1 MLEGKNGFEYLE
13 VSQAL
18 LQAVFQFQA
27 QFQAQFR
34 VQFRVQCLKVLKHKK
49 SRNIPHC
56 SLNKIYESQN
66 IINLNRK
73 LASIRCSIRI
83 AST

>member
-13 VSQAL
+13 VSEAL

-27 QFQAQFR
+27 
-34 VQFRVQCLKVLKHKK
+34 QFRVQCLKVLKHKK

-66 IINLNRK
+66 KINLNRK

>member
-13 VSQAL
+13 VSEAL
-18 LQAVFQFQA
+18 LQAVF

-66 IINLNRK
+66 TINLNRK

>member
-13 VSQAL
+13 VSEAL

-27 QFQAQFR
+27 QFR
-34 VQFRVQCLKVLKHKK
+34 VQVRVQCLKVLKHKK

-73 LASIRCSIRI
+73 LASIRCFIRI